1 MKNNTT
7 SIAVTALGAAVTSLG
22 YGLMRRNMKSKF
34 APGLLGFGI
43 ANMALGVLDM
53 NRDKIENIQLPFD
66 ME

>member
-43 ANMALGVLDM
+43 ANILLV
-53 NRDKIENIQLPFD
+53 F
-66 ME
+66 